1 MLNWKIDSVKEFFL
15 RDGPKE
21 IVIFDPFAIAQVR
34 VDFEENLFTVRV
46 TVEHIW
52 NYTELF
58 DKFLGFL
65 LRTRI
70 KSSGAI
76 DGEKKLNTSVVIK
89 IVSYD
94 LRNER

>member
-15 RDGPKE
+15 SDGPKE

-46 TVEHIW
+46 TVERIW
-52 NYTELF
+52 NYTEL
-58 DKFLGFL
+58 
-65 LRTRI
+65 LRMRI
-70 KSSGAI
+70 KSGGAI
-76 DGEKKLNTSVVIK
+76 DGKKKHNTSVVIK

-94 LRNER
+94 VRNKW